1 MIVIV
6 FPASDKETP
15 VPASNVTAVDPLV
28 FDWINDVVPLPAPT
42 VNDSSFVESESLED
56 KDYYL
61 QKIISETNPITE
73 FIFLQSSD
81 YEMNV
86 KIYEFLDSDQPYL
99 LVNEEDNSLNV
110 FINVG
115 HKFFQNIVQFDTSEQ
130 QLTYKLNCVFD
141 AVSETS
147 VMKRKG
153 KIDREKYFQ
162 DIKKKKKKKN
172 RREETNSPENSSIVK
187 TPS

>member
-1 MIVIV
+1 MLHKW
-6 FPASDKETP
+6 ASQERNT
-15 VPASNVTAVDPLV
+15 NVSELV
-28 FDWINDVVPLPAPT
+28 FVD
-42 VNDSSFVESESLED
+42 SESLED
-56 KDYYL
+56 KDDYL
-61 QKIISETNPITE
+61 SKIISDTYPITE

-99 LVNEEDNSLNV
+99 LVNEESNSLNV

-115 HKFFQNIVQFDTSEQ
+115 HKFFQNVVQFDTSEQ

-153 KIDREKYFQ
+153 KIDPNEIRLA
-162 DIKKKKKKKN
+162 KN
-172 RREETNSPENSSIVK
+172 LFLKRYAEFYQE
-187 TPS
+187 